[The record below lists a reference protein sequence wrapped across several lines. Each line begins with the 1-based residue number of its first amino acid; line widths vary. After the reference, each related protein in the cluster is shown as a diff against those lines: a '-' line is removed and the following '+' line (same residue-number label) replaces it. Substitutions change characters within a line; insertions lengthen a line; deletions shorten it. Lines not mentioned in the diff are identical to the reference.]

1 MQTDN
6 LGIADPSSLT
16 DADWAE
22 IDRLKRAYE
31 VGGHKAF
38 NEALKKLDDPV
49 LGIRVIG
56 AFYPA
61 MVREAI
67 KDAMAEHGVN
77 PRRPSRDD

>member
-38 NEALKKLDDPV
+38 NEKLDDPV